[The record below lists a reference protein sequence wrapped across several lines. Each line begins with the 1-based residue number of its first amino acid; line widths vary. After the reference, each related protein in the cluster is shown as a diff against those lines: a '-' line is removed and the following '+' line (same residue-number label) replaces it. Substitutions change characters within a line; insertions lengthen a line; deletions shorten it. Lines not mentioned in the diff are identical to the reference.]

1 MTSIEIKYVEVH
13 PYPEKNM
20 MLVTAIVETD
30 GINKSTRTYYVPCL
44 EV

>member
-1 MTSIEIKYVEVH
+1 MTNFEIKSIEVH

-30 GINKSTRTYYVPCL
+30 GINKETKTYYVPCIEL
-44 EV
+44 